1 MAGICGLRRT
11 RGPVETEVVP
21 KTPFRMFTHSKF
33 QRRFVRSLSFLRCN
47 FEGSDHHRRQVFARS
62 ASEQLQV
69 IHCPVGKASPKS
81 VIILRSLTK
90 RIPGRLKH
98 RMIFSALGKLGNQS
112 RKVILRHTELGGVTD
127 PLATVSHAITACEHH
142 AVSGRR
148 PQERSGSAAE
158 IFRSR

>member
-1 MAGICGLRRT
+1 METNTDYHREEDDGKKRSWPGGGQERGHTPILSSQVQRPPLQSQWQESAAFVVLGVHLRQT
-11 RGPVETEVVP
+11 SCP

-90 RIPGRLKH
+90 RI
-98 RMIFSALGKLGNQS
+98 Q
-112 RKVILRHTELGGVTD
+112 
-127 PLATVSHAITACEHH
+127 
-142 AVSGRR
+142 
-148 PQERSGSAAE
+148 AA
-158 IFRSR
+158 